1 MFSPDGKKFRSK
13 TEVERYIIEKG
24 LIIDPA
30 SIDFTVRGAKNSKK
44 PNIVRAQL
52 RGVKPM
58 KEKTPKPK
66 TNVAKTKSPEGSP
79 KSPKKSLAQKLVIKM
94 KFATPPKGDK
104 VSKLTRRRS
113 SSSKAVKKKDETKGV
128 KRKADKLAKPPS
140 KRAKVAVKG
149 KPEGKAVRKKMTLP
163 KPKPNR
169 EKKAVLEE
177 EPEDD
182 ENEEEEIDE
191 EEAEEGEE
199 EEENIAEGE
208 AQSDSEDEVEEDNE
222 GNYDDQVDASDYRY
236 SLEEEAINQVDD
248 SDEEEDME
256 EDEEEEE
263 EEDENDDV
271 DIEQYERESPFVDQ
285 VNMEEAHNVENAEI
299 VKADSLDI
307 VIGESNDTDNDS
319 AVEESVDT
327 AQCFPESGEETNL
340 SSADENNDRDKV
352 ERLLNRTE
360 GMTVQDAYETSVR
373 LGHFSDLQA
382 QRRSPRAT
390 PSRFGNS
397 ARRNSYIKS
406 RSFSD
411 SYEWEPI
418 QTRRKSQTYESSK
431 DVNENNNIVT
441 PQLTEPLRKSVSESK
456 VLETNNTVEAPA
468 SKSETVQNVKQSPRL
483 KRKAS
488 LGTKALETNIK
499 TESPAVK
506 TEAVQNVKQSP
517 RPKRKASLGNKSLET
532 NDIKETKVS
541 KIETVQN
548 IERSPRPKRKASI
561 ETVSKEK
568 VKRRQSSDIK
578 KSPARSP
585 RARTVSEPAPSPR
598 VEIPGTVENTEDDR
612 YGPDGEYGN
621 APKFLDI
628 LKICCNTGCPKK
640 TMPLLIG
647 IYFYISTSTDMH
659 LTYTIQEI
667 NIL

>member
-1 MFSPDGKKFRSK
+1 
-13 TEVERYIIEKG
+13 
-24 LIIDPA
+24 
-30 SIDFTVRGAKNSKK
+30 
-44 PNIVRAQL
+44 
-52 RGVKPM
+52 M

-66 TNVAKTKSPEGSP
+66 TNVAKSKSPEG
-79 KSPKKSLAQKLVIKM
+79 SPKKSLAQKLVIKM

-169 EKKAVLEE
+169 EKKAVQEE

-182 ENEEEEIDE
+182 ENEEEAI
-191 EEAEEGEE
+191 EAEEGEE

-248 SDEEEDME
+248 SDEEEEEDME

-285 VNMEEAHNVENAEI
+285 VKYENVEEAHNVGNTEI
-299 VKADSLDI
+299 LEADRPDI

-397 ARRNSYIKS
+397 ARRNSYEKS

-418 QTRRKSQTYESSK
+418 QTRRKSQTFESSK
-431 DVNENNNIVT
+431 DVNENNNIVI

-456 VLETNNTVEAPA
+456 VLETNNTVESLA
-468 SKSETVQNVKQSPRL
+468 SKSETVQNVKQSPKLKRKASL
-483 KRKAS
+483 GTKALETNIKTEAPSVKTETVQNVEQSPRPKRKAS

-506 TEAVQNVKQSP
+506 TETVQNVKQSPRPKRKASLGTKALETNIKTESPAVKTETVQNVEQSP

-532 NDIKETKVS
+532 YDIKETPDT

-548 IERSPRPKRKASI
+548 IERSPRPKRKASL
-561 ETVSKEK
+561 ETVSKTEQ

-598 VEIPGTVENTEDDR
+598 VEIPATVESTEDDR
-612 YGPDGEYGN
+612 YGPDGENGTF
-621 APKFLDI
+621 PKFLDI
-628 LKICCNTGCPKK
+628 LKIYHYAN
-640 TMPLLIG
+640 ML
-647 IYFYISTSTDMH
+647 MH
-659 LTYTIQEI
+659 YAEI
-667 NIL
+667 FNGYKNDNF